1 MSKKK
6 PHKKKK
12 PKYTSLKLNDRIA
25 IQSGLDYGMSA
36 RAIAEKIGRSAST
49 VLREIKTYSHF
60 VPHKYNDCEYRRT
73 CKAKHTCG
81 DYECN
86 SPCHFCSQCAFHCNR
101 YKPIRCNI
109 RFDNYYGLC
118 NGCHRWGNCTLD
130 KYRYEAEYADNHSKE
145 IKREARSGFDLTTE
159 ELIAIDDLVS
169 PLVKKGLS
177 IYAIK
182 SQLGNSIPVSEST
195 LRRLIDNSELEAR
208 NIDLR
213 TAVKIKPRT
222 EHRRRMKSEIIT
234 KLKIGHLYSDY
245 LNFIK
250 NNDCMVCQMDC
261 VEGLKTDNKVLLTLH
276 FPILHFQLAFI
287 MNNHTSACVVDT
299 MDLLEETLGQ
309 ELYNRIFGVI
319 LTDNGHE
326 FLNIEGMERS
336 VFGGNRSRIF
346 FCEPNRSDEKPHCE
360 CNHKLIRYILPK
372 KTSFE
377 NLVQPDICLMMS
389 HINSYPRESLCGQT
403 PFKVAQKVFPAE
415 FFDSLGIDEIDF
427 NNLDL
432 TPSLLK

>member
-1 MSKKK
+1 M
-6 PHKKKK
+6 
-12 PKYTSLKLNDRIA
+12 
-25 IQSGLDYGMSA
+25 
-36 RAIAEKIGRSAST
+36 
-49 VLREIKTYSHF
+49 
-60 VPHKYNDCEYRRT
+60 
-73 CKAKHTCG
+73 
-81 DYECN
+81 
-86 SPCHFCSQCAFHCNR
+86 
-101 YKPIRCNI
+101 
-109 RFDNYYGLC
+109 
-118 NGCHRWGNCTLD
+118 
-130 KYRYEAEYADNHSKE
+130 
-145 IKREARSGFDLTTE
+145 
-159 ELIAIDDLVS
+159 
-169 PLVKKGLS
+169 KKGLS